1 MYRNEFELNEMVRER
16 QAEVSRSC
24 QRSMIRR
31 STQPRPARNRVRRA
45 IGHRFVAIGTAL
57 VGPL

>member
-1 MYRNEFELNEMVRER
+1 MYRNEFELNEMIAAR
-16 QAEVSRSC
+16 QAEVARSC
-24 QRSMIRR
+24 QRTTVR
-31 STQPRPARNRVRRA
+31 SPHHPRPKNSRVRRA